1 MQKKNTVFWWP
12 ALIAVFV
19 LLVPL
24 LANVLSDEVAWSFMD
39 FLIAGVMVYIF
50 TTVEI
55 ILWKKLRSVQR
66 WLIVFFTALL
76 FAILWVEMAVGL
88 FDSPLAGLQ
97 SIVE

>member
-1 MQKKNTVFWWP
+1 MQKKNIVFWWP

-19 LLVPL
+19 HLVPL

-76 FAILWVEMAVGL
+76 FAILWVEMAVG
-88 FDSPLAGLQ
+88 FFGSPIAG
-97 SIVE
+97 S